1 MLGKALR
8 GKLSESKMICLDS
21 DFIVDF
27 LRRKQNAILKMKS
40 LIGQSAVSTEVNY
53 LEVLFGIL
61 VKKQVSQREFEL
73 AQEFFGSIPNMPLD
87 HAGAHNTA
95 EIASHLKKIGQEI
108 ELTDAMIAGICLSNN
123 CPLLTKNVK
132 HFSRIKGLKVET
144 Y

>member
-1 MLGKALR
+1 
-8 GKLSESKMICLDS
+8 MICPDS

-27 LRRKQNAILKMKS
+27 LRQKQNAIFKMNS
-40 LIGQSAVSTEVNY
+40 LRGRTVVSTEVNY

-61 VKKQVSQREFEL
+61 IKKQVSQKEFAL

-87 HAGAHNTA
+87 HTGAYNTA
-95 EIASHLKKIGQEI
+95 HIATYLKKIGQEI
-108 ELTDAMIAGICLSNN
+108 ELSDTMIAGICLANN
-123 CPLLTKNVK
+123 CHILTKNVK